1 MNEAQHHQQTLE
13 QREQALDAMCE
24 VIRTAVVCADWD
36 APLAGVTGL
45 RDHTFTVIDFDGNRY
60 KVTIEEQ

>member
-13 QREQALDAMCE
+13 QREQALE
-24 VIRTAVVCADWD
+24 VISKAVHLAVFDAHWV
-36 APLAGVTGL
+36 APLAGVSEL
-45 RDHTFTVIDFDGNRY
+45 RDRTFTVINFDGNRY